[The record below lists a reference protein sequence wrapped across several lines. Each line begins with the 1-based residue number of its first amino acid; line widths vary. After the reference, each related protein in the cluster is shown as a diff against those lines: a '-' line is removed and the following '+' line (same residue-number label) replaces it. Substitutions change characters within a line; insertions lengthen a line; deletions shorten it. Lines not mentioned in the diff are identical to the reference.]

1 MIKIDSIKSLK
12 MLFWAVFV
20 LQIIIALIGIILA
33 PMVSSAAALTAEGA
47 ENFKTIIILMVLG
60 AVPLAFALEGRKK
73 KLIKGDMD
81 MDTKFALYKS
91 GFIAKMVVLS
101 SINLLSVISFMFSRN
116 SSFLYIVLIL
126 FVAYLL
132 NIPSKEKIEELL
144 QTESEDP
151 ESAIDE

>member
-1 MIKIDSIKSLK
+1 
-12 MLFWAVFV
+12 
-20 LQIIIALIGIILA
+20 
-33 PMVSSAAALTAEGA
+33 
-47 ENFKTIIILMVLG
+47 
-60 AVPLAFALEGRKK
+60 
-73 KLIKGDMD
+73 

>member
-1 MIKIDSIKSLK
+1 

-33 PMVSSAAALTAEGA
+33 PMVSSASALAPEGA
-47 ENFKTIIILMVLG
+47 ENLKTIIILMVLG

-81 MDTKFALYKS
+81 TKFALYKS
-91 GFIAKMVVLS
+91 GFIAKIVVLS
-101 SINLLSVISFMFSRN
+101 SMNLLSVISFMFSRN

-144 QTESEDP
+144 QKELEDP
-151 ESAIDE
+151 EAAIDE